1 MTTAPPRPRSP
12 NRWTIRILL
21 SALPLALSHVLALL
35 SPLGY
40 HASFVDGADWYLSP
54 IFWLKNVGNIA
65 VAVTAA
71 LSLAEGWRSR
81 CRGCGKRGVNCAA
94 YCPGCGVVEP
104 WGEEGGGGGV
114 VQELVV
120 RGVFSEKKEVGFD
133 L

>member
-1 MTTAPPRPRSP
+1 MATPPRPRSP
-12 NRWTIRILL
+12 NRWTIRGLL

-35 SPLGY
+35 SPRGY

-65 VAVTAA
+65 VAVTVA
-71 LSLAEGWRSR
+71 LYIAECRRSR
-81 CRGCGKRGVNCAA
+81 CRGCGRREVNYAA
-94 YCPGCGVVEP
+94 CCPGCGVVEP

-120 RGVFSEKKEVGFD
+120 GGVFSEKKEVGFD